1 MEPGARCVAGGSE
14 KLRQE
19 ERSQGTLRI
28 TTLPGPRPC
37 CKRAQQNPWE
47 LPWARGCKRWETRSL
62 VLPCLPAAL
71 EAKGS
76 LGRAGTAP
84 AGTPCPLGGTLPGC
98 TAPGAT
104 GIWGG
109 KEQELWGA
117 QSCEETACTPR
128 NSAEVDQGPCGC
140 SAVPLPPGSLQEPP
154 PELCQ
159 RGVSSQPPGSCSSS
173 SLSGLLCSNREQTPF
188 MRPRRCFLP
197 GLGPEEGD
205 VTTMQTDD
213 GSRHLGRGRAADP
226 RQGAQPRVCEG
237 VLAAGGPPAGTSLAL
252 GEELWSTTLI

>member
-1 MEPGARCVAGGSE
+1 MGNKISRPALPSCSVRGKGQ
-14 KLRQE
+14 LRE
-19 ERSQGTLRI
+19 SRHSACRDTMS
-28 TTLPGPRPC
+28 
-37 CKRAQQNPWE
+37 PWGDSAW
-47 LPWARGCKRWETRSL
+47 LHSPWGN
-62 VLPCLPAAL
+62 
-71 EAKGS
+71 GD
-76 LGRAGTAP
+76 LGREGAGA
-84 AGTPCPLGGTLPGC
+84 LG
-98 TAPGAT
+98 
-104 GIWGG
+104 
-109 KEQELWGA
+109 
-117 QSCEETACTPR
+117 STACTPR

-154 PELCQ
+154 PEPCQ

-237 VLAAGGPPAGTSLAL
+237 VLAAGGPPAGSSLAL
-252 GEELWSTTLI
+252 GEELWSTPLV